1 MAQGLVLVSGSP
13 LIGSPIT
20 YQVQAAVVSGKT
32 AFHRVKLTVKCSLS
46 GSSRQ
51 MSLTLS
57 SPAESGEV
65 LKFDISSALR
75 AAADEY
81 EYTPYPQS
89 SYPTVSYSLEV
100 VDEYMQNGEVHD
112 NVGKVTSSGGTC
124 YLGAFSDY
132 ERLVSGGNRSMP
144 SSFTRKPNTMP
155 EVVSKG
161 EKIVIPGSSSG
172 CAEYTA
178 NAEGLQTIGGRQFFV
193 LPDNTPDRYEFRFVN
208 GLGVLESISV
218 RSLAQES
225 MNVTQETFIRA
236 VQETFGSFS
245 RGIVKK
251 KNDYDMWK
259 LSSGPLD
266 KAWQAWFMHE
276 FLMCK
281 FCWVKV
287 GEVWIPCHIV
297 PEETV
302 AGVDR
307 TQTSLREVQFT
318 VRFDLNGSVL
328 PELAV

>member
-1 MAQGLVLVSGSP
+1 MAQSLVLVSGSP

-20 YQVQAAVVSGKT
+20 YKVRAAVVSGQT

-46 GSSRQ
+46 SSSRQ

-57 SPAESGEV
+57 SPAESGEE
-65 LKFDISSALR
+65 LYFDISSALR

-81 EYTPYPQS
+81 EYTPYPQE
-89 SYPTVSYSLEV
+89 SYPTVSYSLEA

-112 NVGKVTSSGGTC
+112 NVGKVTSSGGPC
-124 YLGAFSDY
+124 YLGAYSDY
-132 ERLVSGGNRSMP
+132 ERMVSDGSRQLP
-144 SSFTRKPNTMP
+144 SSFSRKPKTIP
-155 EVVSKG
+155 EVVAVG
-161 EKIVIPGSSSG
+161 EKVVIPGASSG
-172 CAEYTA
+172 CAEYEVTE
-178 NAEGLQTIGGRQFFV
+178 EGLQTLGGRQFYAV
-193 LPDNTPDRYEFRFVN
+193 PANTPDRYEFRFVN

-245 RGIVKK
+245 RGIVTK

-281 FCWVKV
+281 YCWAKV
-287 GEVWIPCHIV
+287 GDVWLPCHIV

-302 AGVDR
+302 TGVNR
-307 TQTSLREVQFT
+307 TQPSLREVQFA